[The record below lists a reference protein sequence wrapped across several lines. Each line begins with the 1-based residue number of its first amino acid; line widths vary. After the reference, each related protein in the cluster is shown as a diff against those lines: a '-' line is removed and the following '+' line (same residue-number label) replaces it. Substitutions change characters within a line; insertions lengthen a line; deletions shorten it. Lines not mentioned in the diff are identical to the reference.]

1 MGHLQYQVTIC
12 SRNGG
17 TNWFCILA
25 SHLNPSMIHSRYE
38 HHQKI
43 GVPHLLLSVIFH
55 HFPLGEDLEYFKE
68 DRFYPACVVRDE
80 AAVGSSENN
89 GGKPSDRQRLFMTWG
104 FSPNSTIVYYSY
116 IGVMC
121 GRRTWLKVTV
131 ILYSMWPPPIWWV
144 DCMKIMEC
152 HHWNFC
158 FGGSESLWFVNPSHP
173 HLMFDHVELR

>member
-1 MGHLQYQVTIC
+1 MATIKWLPITDSASRSWKVNDGKNLSQIWCTLLIRVGHLQYQVTIC

-55 HFPLGEDLEYFKE
+55 PFPLGEDLEYFKE
-68 DRFYPACVVRDE
+68 DRFYPACVVMDE
-80 AAVGSSENN
+80 ATVGSSENMWELEQRGIN

-104 FSPNSTIVYYSY
+104 FSPNSHSANICQYD
-116 IGVMC
+116 I
-121 GRRTWLKVTV
+121 
-131 ILYSMWPPPIWWV
+131 
-144 DCMKIMEC
+144 
-152 HHWNFC
+152 N
-158 FGGSESLWFVNPSHP
+158 
-173 HLMFDHVELR
+173 